1 MCSKNKTRHA
11 PRFPAPARPWLHSL
25 RLRLVLWYGSLI
37 AGALSCFMF
46 LILFLTA
53 DALNQSVESAVQAE
67 ARAVAV
73 EITSELL
80 PTPPYWPARFSLDS
94 LNNYQSPGIV
104 VEVIDREGTL
114 RSASDD
120 RPAIRIPMGT
130 DVKRATLTGQPL
142 GYRTSLEHE
151 QVVVQAV
158 PIWAPN
164 DKEAVNHGKAPGD
177 STGVA
182 SPRSGPVIGTLLVA
196 KSLHDLTTTLQLL
209 QTLLLLSGGIVLAG
223 ALLGGWAIAARAL
236 QPLTEVVKTAR
247 TIAAATVQGTRIGN
261 LSQRVKKSGKSN
273 EIVQVVDALNEM
285 LANLEKATQG
295 QHRFVADASHEL
307 RAPLTTIQ
315 GNLAFLQ
322 CHEETLSPQERHLMV
337 SDAYEET
344 RRLAQL
350 VEELLLLARTDASED
365 QLSISQEQRTE
376 ETTLPLIDL
385 DHVALQVVR
394 QLRRRLSVEGSALQ
408 LEIGHIEP
416 VQVRGDEE
424 NLRRIVL
431 ILLDNAM
438 KYTTPNG
445 EQEQRRVVVSA
456 QRHGQ
461 EAVLCVRDTGIGID
475 PADLPYIFERFY
487 RADRARQRPGT
498 GLGLSIAKAL
508 VEQCGGHITAE
519 STLGQG
525 STFSIWLPL
534 S

>member
-11 PRFPAPARPWLHSL
+11 PRFPAPARLWLRSL

-37 AGALSCFMF
+37 AGTLSCFVF
-46 LILFLTA
+46 LVLFLTA
-53 DALNQSVESAVQAE
+53 DALSQSVDRAVQTE

-80 PTPPYWPARFSLDS
+80 PTPPYWPARFSLDT
-94 LNNYQSPGIV
+94 LNIYQNLGIV
-104 VEVIDREGTL
+104 IEVIDREGTL
-114 RSASDD
+114 RYASDD
-120 RPAIRIPMGT
+120 RPTIRIPMET
-130 DVKRATLTGQPL
+130 DVKRATLTGQSL
-142 GYRTSLEHE
+142 TYRTSLEHE
-151 QVVVQAV
+151 QVVVQAA
-158 PIWAPN
+158 PIWSPN
-164 DKEAVNHGKAPGD
+164 DKEARDHRTPGD

-182 SPRSGPVIGTLLVA
+182 SLHSGPVIGTLLVA

-209 QTLLLLSGGIVLAG
+209 QTLLLLSGGVVLAG

-261 LSQRVKKSGKSN
+261 LSQRVKRSGKSD

-295 QHRFVADASHEL
+295 QRRFVADASHEL

-344 RRLAQL
+344 QRLAQL

-365 QLSISQEQRTE
+365 QLPISQEQRTE
-376 ETTLPLIDL
+376 GTMLPLIDL
-385 DHVALQVVR
+385 DNLALQVVR

-424 NLRRIVL
+424 KLHRIVL
-431 ILLDNAM
+431 ILLDNAL
-438 KYTTPNG
+438 KYTTPSG
-445 EQEQRRVVVSA
+445 EQEQGCVVVSV
-456 QRHGQ
+456 QRRGQ

-498 GLGLSIAKAL
+498 GLGLSIAKVL
-508 VEQCGGHITAE
+508 VEQCGGRITAE

-534 S
+534 C